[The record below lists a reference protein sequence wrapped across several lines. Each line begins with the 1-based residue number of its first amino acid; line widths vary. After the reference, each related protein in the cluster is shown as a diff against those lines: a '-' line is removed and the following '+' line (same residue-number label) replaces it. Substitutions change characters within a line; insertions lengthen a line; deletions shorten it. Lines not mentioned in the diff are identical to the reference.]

1 MPLEKARV
9 YQNVVMKLSVLRFM
23 VKSLSKRGKTD
34 LNRDCESFFA
44 KVLNHVYGYD
54 LKNVNEESLNEA
66 AIDLADKGRK
76 LCIQVTATSD
86 AGKIKKT
93 IETFNKHRLYK
104 KYKELRF
111 LMLVDKKKYTTTFET
126 DGHFKFDHKTHVQD
140 IDDVLAKAESLTL
153 EQLKALSD
161 LVDDELPSVSRA
173 LEPDS
178 LLANAE
184 RNDGKPPTTAAR
196 YLHETIGSEEEL
208 EWAQDFESLRKLQ
221 ERLMSLSRKQRMVIY
236 YMFEHGGESQFGHR
250 IAMSIQTL
258 RQKLQI
264 SEEEMHDYYSSLNRA
279 NLMDID
285 DEDLSKEFE
294 LTFRLRGSQND
305 AFSMLKDFL
314 TLDEVKRLIVDGDFS
329 ILD

>member
-66 AIDLADKGRK
+66 AIDLADKDRK

-93 IETFNKHRLYK
+93 IETFNKHELYK
-104 KYKELRF
+104 KYTELRF
-111 LMLVDKKKYTTTFET
+111 LMLVDKKKYATTFET
-126 DGHFKFDHKTHVQD
+126 GDHFKFDHKTHVQD
-140 IDDVLAKAESLTL
+140 IDDVLAKAEGLNL
-153 EQLKALSD
+153 ERLKALSD
-161 LVDDELPSVSRA
+161 LVDEELPSVSRA

-196 YLHETIGSEEEL
+196 YLRETIGNEEER
-208 EWAQDFESLRKLQ
+208 EWAQDFGSLLELQ

-236 YMFEHGGESQFGHR
+236 YMIEHGGQSQFGQR
-250 IAMSIQTL
+250 VAMSIQTL

-264 SEEEMHDYYSSLNRA
+264 SEKEMHDYYSSLNRV

-285 DEDLSKEFE
+285 DEDFSKEFE
-294 LTFRLRGSQND
+294 LTCRLRGSQND

-329 ILD
+329 VLD